1 MKWRNRSNSFI
12 QIIGANRMLRIPP
25 VMADYCGFKAG
36 NKLSVRK
43 RGRSVLFERKMSE
56 RRGDPRRLRI
66 VGAKFANRKFSGFDP
81 VAFVLA
87 EIRRLMVVRTLPQTW
102 RMR

>member
-1 MKWRNRSNSFI
+1 MKWRNRSNSII
-12 QIIGANRMLRIPP
+12 QIIRANRMLRIPP
-25 VMADYCGFKAG
+25 VMADYCGFIAG

-43 RGRSVLFERKMSE
+43 RGRSVYFERKMSD

-66 VGAKFANRKFSGFDP
+66 VGARFANRKFSGFDP

-87 EIRRLMVVRTLPQTW
+87 EIWRLRRTRGAL
-102 RMR
+102 

>member
-1 MKWRNRSNSFI
+1 
-12 QIIGANRMLRIPP
+12 MLRIPP

-43 RGRSVLFERKMSE
+43 RGRSVLFERKMSD

-66 VGAKFANRKFSGFDP
+66 VGARFANRKFSGFDP

-87 EIRRLMVVRTLPQTW
+87 EIWRLRRTSGAP
-102 RMR
+102 

>member
-1 MKWRNRSNSFI
+1 
-12 QIIGANRMLRIPP
+12 MLRISP

-43 RGRSVLFERKMSE
+43 RGRTVLFERMMSD

-66 VGAKFANRKFSGFDP
+66 VGARFDNRKFSGFDP
-81 VAFVLA
+81 VAFILA
-87 EIRRLMVVRTLPQTW
+87 EIQRLRRAKGAP
-102 RMR
+102 

>member
-43 RGRSVLFERKMSE
+43 RGRSVFFERKMID
-56 RRGDPRRLRI
+56 RQGDPRRLRI
-66 VGAKFANRKFSGFDP
+66 VGARFANRKFSGFDP
-81 VAFVLA
+81 VAFVLT
-87 EIRRLMVVRTLPQTW
+87 EIRRLRRTRNAP
-102 RMR
+102 

>member
-1 MKWRNRSNSFI
+1 
-12 QIIGANRMLRIPP
+12 MLRIPP

-43 RGRSVLFERKMSE
+43 RGRSVYFERKVSD

-66 VGAKFANRKFSGFDP
+66 VGARFANRRFSGFDP

-87 EIRRLMVVRTLPQTW
+87 EIRRLRRTRGAP
-102 RMR
+102 

>member
-1 MKWRNRSNSFI
+1 MKWRNRSDSI
-12 QIIGANRMLRIPP
+12 VQIIGANQMLRIPP
-25 VMADYCGFKAG
+25 VMADYYGFKAG

-43 RGRSVLFERKMSE
+43 RGRSVFFERKMSD

-66 VGAKFANRKFSGFDP
+66 VGARFANRKFSGFDP

-87 EIRRLMVVRTLPQTW
+87 EIWRLRRTRGAP
-102 RMR
+102 

>member
-1 MKWRNRSNSFI
+1 MKWRNRSSSFM

-25 VMADYCGFKAG
+25 VVADYCGFEAG

-43 RGRSVLFERKMSE
+43 RGRTVLFERKMSD

-66 VGAKFANRKFSGFDP
+66 VGARFANRRFSGFDP

-87 EIRRLMVVRTLPQTW
+87 EIRRLRRTRGAP
-102 RMR
+102 